1 MKKYN
6 LLYAKKTA
14 IWIFSIFAAVIILF
28 FVVALFNNAGE
39 YTLLIPLLQMLLG
52 VVIWLFFLL
61 KIPFAVKLLNKQ
73 IKELSLSFDDS
84 GAQPLNPSS
93 TIFLSKEWFI
103 ASGRLYLHKDF
114 ISGVSIKVRK
124 TGRGNDYFC
133 VFKCKDKRHT
143 LHVYSS
149 TDAKRIQ
156 KWFKEMIH

>member
-14 IWIFSIFAAVIILF
+14 IWIFSIFAAISVFFLAVVLF
-28 FVVALFNNAGE
+28 SDEVE
-39 YTLLIPLLQMLLG
+39 YDLLIPLFILLIG
-52 VVIWLFFLL
+52 AGIWILSLL
-61 KIPFAVKLLNKQ
+61 KISFAVKLLNKQ
-73 IKELSLSFDDS
+73 IKELSLPFDDS
-84 GAQPLNPSS
+84 GAQPLNLSS

-114 ISGVSIKVRK
+114 ISGVAIKVRK

-133 VFKCKDKRHT
+133 VFKCKDKCHT
-143 LHVYSS
+143 LHVASS

-156 KWFKEMIH
+156 KWFKETIH